1 MRGWPTDARRQPGE
15 IRHELLLL
23 DDDDSC
29 RINRIVCLND
39 GAAPGDLSLGRA
51 VRKRQEAR
59 GRI

>member
-39 GAAPGDLSLGRA
+39 GAAPGDLSPG
-51 VRKRQEAR
+51 AR
-59 GRI
+59 GAEAAGG